1 MRGQCVD
8 GPRDTSAVWVTPFWV
23 MQGWLEPEGEHW
35 THVPFIPTSAVFLLL
50 AGCNLK
56 IFNNQE
62 FAALLAQSVNQGFEA
77 VYQLTRMCTIRMS
90 FVKGWGAEYRSG
102 LGAMCH
108 GYPPTGDSAE
118 RGLLRDE
125 LGQPSPPKSRET
137 RDQRGSAWQAGG
149 AVPHLLTQ
157 RFMLSPLL
165 WTRLFH
171 FIQHS
176 PGWGHWHPPLCVDE
190 ELRPRERK

>member
-35 THVPFIPTSAVFLLL
+35 THVTFVPTSAVFLLL

-118 RGLLRDE
+118 QGLLRDE
-125 LGQPSPPKSRET
+125 LGQPSPPRAERPGIREGRPGKLWGPCLT
-137 RDQRGSAWQAGG
+137 CSPSASCFLHCCGHVCSILSSTALGG
-149 AVPHLLTQ
+149 DIGIL
-157 RFMLSPLL
+157 
-165 WTRLFH
+165 
-171 FIQHS
+171 
-176 PGWGHWHPPLCVDE
+176 LCVWM
-190 ELRPRERK
+190 RN